1 MSLFSGQGS
10 VFNGTRDSGG
20 NPVDFG
26 WAGNAP
32 DVVVSLATENLEH
45 KESYTGNRLTDARI
59 ITETSASIAITIDH
73 FKEANFVL
81 GLYGAAAAISSGSVV
96 DESVLTTIPK
106 VGERYALKT
115 TGRVTNLVLEGNN
128 VTISDTLYDVDASG
142 VIVFS
147 SVAGIAAPITASYDK
162 AAARRVGAFKTSAP
176 ERYTRVV
183 SLNTATPTSGGDFT
197 RRMINAFRT
206 RYDPTEN
213 LALINDEFASMVLN
227 GSILADTLRSASDD
241 GGQFLEIIDLDPA

>member
-10 VFNGTRDSGG
+10 VFNGTRDGSG

-26 WAGNAP
+26 WAGNSP
-32 DVVVSLATENLEH
+32 DTTISLATENLEH
-45 KESYTGNRLTDARI
+45 KESYSGNRLTDARI
-59 ITETSASIAITIDH
+59 ITETSASIAVTIDH

-81 GLYGAAAAISSGSVV
+81 GLYGAAAAVSSGSVV
-96 DESVLTTIPK
+96 DEAVLTTIPV

-115 TGRVTNLVLEGNN
+115 TGRVSNVALEGNSIA
-128 VTISDTLYDVDASG
+128 ISDTLYDVDASG

-147 SVAGIAAPITASYDK
+147 DITGIAAPITASYDK

-183 SLNTATPTSGGDFT
+183 SLNTATPSGSDFS
-197 RRMINAFRT
+197 RRVINCFRT

-213 LALINDEFASMVLN
+213 LGLINDEFASMVLN
-227 GSILADTLRSASDD
+227 GSILADTLRSQSDA
-241 GGQFLEIIDLDPA
+241 GGQFLEMIDFDPA

>member
-10 VFNGTRDSGG
+10 VFNATRDSSG
-20 NPVDFG
+20 NPVNFA
-26 WAGNAP
+26 WAGNSP
-32 DVVVSLATENLEH
+32 DTTVSLSTENLEH
-45 KESYTGNRLTDARI
+45 KESYSGNRLTDARI
-59 ITETSASIAITIDH
+59 VTETSASVAVTIDH

-81 GLYGAAAAISSGSVV
+81 GLYGAAAAVSGGAIV
-96 DESVLTTIPK
+96 DEPVLTTIPV
-106 VGERYALKT
+106 VGERYALKS
-115 TGRVTNLVLEGNN
+115 TGRVSAVSLEGNN
-128 VTISDTLYDVDASG
+128 VAISNTLYDIDASG

-147 SVAGIAAPITASYDK
+147 DITGIAAPITASYTN

-197 RRMINAFRT
+197 RRVFNMFRT

-213 LALINDEFASMVLN
+213 LGLINDEFASMVLN
-227 GSILADTLRSASDD
+227 GSVLADTLRAQSDA
-241 GGQFLEIIDLDPA
+241 GGQFLEMIDFDPA

>member
-10 VFNGTRDSGG
+10 IFNGTRDGSG
-20 NPVDFG
+20 NPVDFA

-32 DVVVSLATENLEH
+32 DVTVSLATENLEH

-59 ITETSASIAITIDH
+59 ITETSASVAVTVDH

-81 GLYGAAAAISSGSVV
+81 GLYGVAAAISSGSVV
-96 DESVLTTIPK
+96 DEPVLTTIPK

-115 TGRVTNLVLEGNN
+115 TGRVSNVVLEGNAIL
-128 VTISDTLYDVDASG
+128 ISDTLYDVDASG

-147 SVAGIAAPITASYDK
+147 DITGIAAPITASYDK

-197 RRMINAFRT
+197 RRMINLFRT

-227 GSILADTLRSASDD
+227 GSILADTLRAASDA
-241 GGQFLEIIDLDPA
+241 GGQFLEVIDLDPA

>member
-10 VFNGTRDSGG
+10 FFNAARDGSG
-20 NPVDFG
+20 NPVNFG
-26 WAGNAP
+26 WGGNAP
-32 DVVVSLATENLEH
+32 DVTISLATENLEH
-45 KESYTGNRLTDARI
+45 KESYSGNRLTDARI
-59 ITETSASIAITIDH
+59 ITETSATIAATLDH

-81 GLYGAAAAISSGSVV
+81 GLYGEAAAISSGSVV
-96 DESVLTTIPK
+96 DEAVLSTIPV

-115 TGRVTNLVLEGNN
+115 TGRVSNVVLEGNAI
-128 VTISDTLYDVDASG
+128 VISDTLYDVDASG

-147 SVAGIAAPITASYDK
+147 DITGIAAPITASYDK

-183 SLNTATPTSGGDFT
+183 SLNTATPTGSGDFT
-197 RRMINAFRT
+197 RRVINAFRT

-213 LALINDEFASMVLN
+213 LGLINDEFASMVLN
-227 GSILADTLRSASDD
+227 GSILADSLRAQSDA
-241 GGQFLEIIDLDPA
+241 GGQFLEIIDFDPA